1 MATGAGNANHPVGNR
16 HRNTGAKDG
25 EATIAIGMAAA
36 EASGGTAI
44 ATGDSGARIEAK
56 AGRGVRTNTVAGTDG
71 SPGIRIV
78 VRTGI
83 RIVVR
88 SVTRTMAGSGG
99 TPIGAVAI
107 HGAMGATGE
116 MANGT
121 IGTVRARISGAQGAE
136 MIENMAAVAA
146 TMALSAGERG
156 GIRAMIARTMR
167 HGASAT
173 VHRSTGVPIGTRIV
187 IRIGVP
193 IVILAVMRIVI
204 RIGVPIVILAVMR
217 IVIRIGVPI
226 VILAMMLRA
235 GAENHIGA
243 IVKKENGR
251 AVAIATS
258 QIDAKSKAIANQDA
272 AGTNRSEAASRCV
285 RAIQRFRRRFLL
297 RI

>member
-36 EASGGTAI
+36 EAGGGTAI
-44 ATGDSGARIEAK
+44 ATGDSGVRIEAM
-56 AGRGVRTNTVAGTDG
+56 AGRGVGTNTVAGTDG
-71 SPGIRIV
+71 SPGIRIA

-83 RIVVR
+83 RIAVQSGIRIAVR

-116 MANGT
+116 MASGT

-146 TMALSAGERG
+146 TMTLSAGERG

-173 VHRSTGVPIGTRIV
+173 VHRSTGVPIGT
-187 IRIGVP
+187 
-193 IVILAVMRIVI
+193 RIVI

>member
-1 MATGAGNANHPVGNR
+1 
-16 HRNTGAKDG
+16 
-25 EATIAIGMAAA
+25 
-36 EASGGTAI
+36 
-44 ATGDSGARIEAK
+44 
-56 AGRGVRTNTVAGTDG
+56 
-71 SPGIRIV
+71 
-78 VRTGI
+78 
-83 RIVVR
+83 
-88 SVTRTMAGSGG
+88 
-99 TPIGAVAI
+99 
-107 HGAMGATGE
+107 
-116 MANGT
+116 
-121 IGTVRARISGAQGAE
+121 
-136 MIENMAAVAA
+136 
-146 TMALSAGERG
+146 
-156 GIRAMIARTMR
+156 MIARTMR

-217 IVIRIGVPI
+217 IVIRIGIPI

>member
-1 MATGAGNANHPVGNR
+1 
-16 HRNTGAKDG
+16 
-25 EATIAIGMAAA
+25 
-36 EASGGTAI
+36 
-44 ATGDSGARIEAK
+44 TGDSGVRIEAM
-56 AGRGVRTNTVAGTDG
+56 AGRGVGTNTVAGTDG

-78 VRTGI
+78 VQSGI
-83 RIVVR
+83 RIAVQ
-88 SVTRTMAGSGG
+88 SVTHTMAGSGG

-116 MANGT
+116 MASGT

-146 TMALSAGERG
+146 TMTLSAGERG

-173 VHRSTGVPIGTRIV
+173 VHRSTGVPIGT
-187 IRIGVP
+187 
-193 IVILAVMRIVI
+193 RIVI